1 MNKSMHLVDHE
12 LLEQMYKAV
21 KGLNDG
27 LSEVYK
33 MNMFHAKLIKELHAR
48 IDELEK
54 KLSEQ

>member
-54 KLSEQ
+54 IRA